1 MDQVQHPCEC
11 HVCNQGNGDGRTSG
25 LNSIGLPTS
34 RLHAGGH
41 QFFSEKTAAH
51 PALHLYPHMHSHL
64 PLHNLSHLPRP
75 LLPTLYSTPPLTHS
89 KVRSTHV
96 HKNAQEI
103 PSLPFK
109 SSVGEFSVIFL
120 ATRGVTCTKNHNL
133 KKDTGV
139 KCHFLLGMSLSTSL
153 TVAYQAMMQCHHMF
167 PIRFL
172 VALL

>member
-11 HVCNQGNGDGRTSG
+11 HMCNQGNGDGSTSG
-25 LNSIGLPTS
+25 LNSTCLPTS

-51 PALHLYPHMHSHL
+51 PALHLYPHIHGHL

-96 HKNAQEI
+96 HRK
-103 PSLPFK
+103 
-109 SSVGEFSVIFL
+109 FSAFPLKVAWLNLLLFFQPQGGWLVPKII
-120 ATRGVTCTKNHNL
+120 KIIL
-133 KKDTGV
+133 KKAQVQNFPFPFHIIDCCLSSNV
-139 KCHFLLGMSLSTSL
+139 AMS
-153 TVAYQAMMQCHHMF
+153 
-167 PIRFL
+167 P
-172 VALL
+172 